1 MTTSN
6 PEGPMGPRRPSFR
19 PTYAA
24 RLTPIGA
31 LLLLLSAW
39 ALAGCAEASSGKEAP
54 PAPVGCRDGLTV
66 GADGEC
72 GVPSI
77 GPGDVTAPETEFEAP
92 TLDNSDVEHDRGYFL
107 TQEGPG
113 KFKVYTGETIP
124 IGVRAITY
132 VGQAAPGLTVRFKVD
147 GELYG
152 SSLSAGEA
160 VTNQFGIAQIAVTGG
175 ARPTHFVLQMS
186 ADDSAGLLYQVDVV
200 QPPIGPDGEV
210 APQEEPDPGE
220 ADPNPPGGD
229 LGGARCGLETRG
241 TYAIHNKYEPGRILG
256 DGPFQVLDQ
265 IHEALSNPGG
275 FVANLIAER
284 IDGIWGDVIRGAI
297 GPVINYLYDY
307 VVENYAPDW
316 VRWMLI
322 ITEDISG
329 VLTELEVEG
338 TMELS
343 PLDANTCTLDG
354 RHRWDT
360 LVFIWRAGCPA
371 GNDQCGRYPI
381 SMQEF
386 GGGLAEAE
394 FDAEITQNLGPVG
407 QMRIGAHTMQL
418 NLGVAVLWFVEHVIL
433 PERLQVNSFGELI
446 GLVLPCDAVGQL
458 AADYLGDI
466 PFIGFAIAPFVE
478 EACQAGLEAAGN
490 FLTRQLA
497 ESLSVNAFEMAGEC
511 KIRDTNADRSVD
523 KLEEGRWTQGLQGD
537 FTAERR

>member
-1 MTTSN
+1 MGSMT
-6 PEGPMGPRRPSFR
+6 RFIWL
-19 PTYAA
+19 ALIA
-24 RLTPIGA
+24 A
-31 LLLLLSAW
+31 LLGT
-39 ALAGCAEASSGKEAP
+39 GCAEATSSKKSALAP
-54 PAPVGCRDGLTV
+54 IACRDGLTI

-72 GVPSI
+72 GIPSI
-77 GPGDVTAPETEFEAP
+77 GPGDVTAPEEDFTPP

-113 KFKVYTGETIP
+113 KFKVYVGETIP
-124 IGVRAITY
+124 IAARAITY
-132 VGQAAPGLTVRFKVD
+132 VGQAAPGLTVRFKTE

-152 SSLSAGEA
+152 SSLSATDA
-160 VTNQFGIAQIAVTGG
+160 LTNQFGVAQIAVTGG
-175 ARPTHFVLQMS
+175 SRPTHFVIQMT
-186 ADDSAGLLYQVDVV
+186 ADDSQGLLYQVDVV

-210 APQEEPDPGE
+210 VPDDGGE
-220 ADPNPPGGD
+220 VEPNPPGGG
-229 LGGARCGLETRG
+229 LEPGARCGLETRG
-241 TYAIHNKYEPGRILG
+241 TYAIHNRYEPGRVLG

-265 IHEALSNPGG
+265 IHQALANPGG
-275 FVANLIAER
+275 FVADLIADR
-284 IDGIWGDVIRGAI
+284 IDGIWGDLIRGAI

-307 VVENYAPDW
+307 VVANYAPDW
-316 VRWMLI
+316 VQWMLI

-338 TMELS
+338 TMELGT
-343 PLDANTCTLDG
+343 LDAANCTLTG
-354 RHRWDT
+354 THRWDT

-381 SMQEF
+381 SMQDL
-386 GGGLAEAE
+386 GVALAQAN

-407 QMRIGAHTMQL
+407 QMRIGNHTLEL
-418 NLGVAVLWFVEHVIL
+418 NLGVAILWFVEHVIL
-433 PERLQVNSFGELI
+433 PERLQVNNLGELL

-497 ESLSVNAFEMAGEC
+497 DALNVNAFQMAGEC
-511 KIRDTNADRSVD
+511 KVRDSNGDRSVD
-523 KLEEGRWTQGLQGD
+523 KLEEGRWTQGLEGD
-537 FTAERR
+537 FRGERR